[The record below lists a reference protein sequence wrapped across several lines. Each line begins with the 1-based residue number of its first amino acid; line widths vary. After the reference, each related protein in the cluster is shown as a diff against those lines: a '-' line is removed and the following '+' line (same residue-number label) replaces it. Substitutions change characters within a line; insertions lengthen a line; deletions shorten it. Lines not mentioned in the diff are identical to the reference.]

1 MRNSIIILLFGL
13 FISLTSCRTDFDT
26 VPSTGGLEFSKDTV
40 YLDTVFAKIGS
51 STYQLKV
58 YNRSNDDIR
67 IPKISLKNGAT
78 SKYRI
83 TVDGMTGNNNRSFEN
98 VELLAKDS
106 LFIFIETTAEITDA
120 NPTDFLYTDEINFLH
135 GNGDEQKVDLVTLI
149 QDAYFIYPQRTQ
161 NSENQY
167 LYEAINLGLDDENEA
182 VINAG
187 SNLSETDPVNGNELI
202 WNKTKPYVIY
212 GYALVPE
219 NKTLVVEAGARVHF
233 HKDSGLIVG
242 KNAVIKVNGT
252 TPPNNDPEDLTNEVV
267 FEGDRLEPEFSEVPG
282 QWGTIM
288 ILSKSTENSINH
300 LTIKNATVGILL
312 QNIATATDA
321 DFPYLNITN
330 SQIYNCSNIGILTR
344 KAKIDA
350 LNVVG
355 NYCGQA
361 TLACTLGGI
370 YNFNHCTFNN
380 NWNSTTQVAVFLT
393 DKFETIDTT
402 YINDDNLIYNFNN
415 CIIYGSNQVE
425 YLIEMENGQSPLH
438 NFKNCLIRFNSS
450 QLNNTGFYK
459 FNDATHYENCKIATN
474 STQFNPEYSNDDKN
488 KLWPTID
495 LDAIIPPFSPTT
507 PLDILGKTRTNIG
520 AYQFITE

>member
-40 YLDTVFAKIGS
+40 YLDTVFANIGS

-120 NPTDFLYTDEINFLH
+120 NPTDFLYTDEINFIH

-149 QDAYFIYPQRTQ
+149 QDAIFIKPNRSLPD
-161 NSENQY
+161 NIKE
-167 LYEAINLGLDDENEA
+167 
-182 VINAG
+182 
-187 SNLSETDPVNGNELI
+187 ELI
-202 WNKTKPYVIY
+202 LSGNQTSLVGHELTTESELNWTSTKPYVVY
-212 GYALVPE
+212 GYALVP
-219 NKTLVVEAGARVHF
+219 NGKTLNVGAGTKVHF
-233 HKDSGLIVG
+233 HADSGIIVDKQG
-242 KNAVIKVNGT
+242 ILNVNGELST
-252 TPPNNDPEDLTNEVV
+252 YDTEGNILVDKEVR
-267 FEGDRLEPEFSEVPG
+267 FEGDRLEPFFEDIPG
-282 QWGTIM
+282 QWGFVLIM
-288 ILSKSTENSINH
+288 SEATSNIKH
-300 LTIKNATVGILL
+300 LTLKNASIGLYVIPLDIEKFYEAKV
-312 QNIATATDA
+312 NIND
-321 DFPYLNITN
+321 
-330 SQIYNCSNIGILTR
+330 SQIYNCSNLGIYSIG
-344 KAKIDA
+344 AKIDA
-350 LNVVG
+350 NNLVIN
-355 NYCGQA
+355 NCGIA
-361 TLACTLGGI
+361 SLACTCGGN
-370 YNFNHCTFNN
+370 YNFTHCTLNN
-380 NWNSTTQVAVFLT
+380 NWNSTTQNSVLISNY
-393 DKFETIDTT
+393 FE
-402 YINDDNLIYNFNN
+402 NDEGTRYYRDLSTANFTN
-415 CIIYGSNQVE
+415 CIVYGSNQVE
-425 YLIEMENGQSPLH
+425 LQFDKKTDLSTLFNFY
-438 NFKNCLIRFNSS
+438 FKNCLIRFNSS

-520 AYQFITE
+520 AYQFISE